1 MNAISPYLSSQQ
13 WLLQFFSSKAACE
26 GGVIR
31 RQMSDIE
38 RLVGLE
44 RFRDELH
51 RRGFHAVENAGQII
65 VFCNQ
70 QPVQMIC

>member
-1 MNAISPYLSSQQ
+1 MNVLSAHMAPEN

-31 RQMSDIE
+31 RKVQDVE
-38 RLVGLE
+38 RLVGMN
-44 RFRDELH
+44 RFRRELQ
-51 RRGFHAVENAGQII
+51 RRGFHAVENSGQII

-70 QPVQMIC
+70 QPVRVIC